1 MHMIIKRLTK
11 WLVRAI
17 SIFLPEAKAH
27 ELERWR
33 RGREEFWKYNR
44 CQYIFA
50 SYGKSGRTW
59 VRVMISRYYQLVYKL
74 PDNILMGFDNY
85 TRLNKDIPRIFF
97 THDNYL
103 RGYTGNVDSK
113 KDFYDKK
120 TVLLVRNPIDVAV
133 SQFFQ
138 WKYRMRPEKKA
149 MNKYPA
155 HEADISVYDF
165 VKDENQGLSHIIEF
179 MNNWARELPKIKNL
193 LVVRYEDLRASPE
206 REMGRIVEFLGLEV
220 NEEYLRD
227 TAEFASVENLRK
239 KEQENYFWRSGS
251 RVQAKDV
258 NDPNT
263 FKVRKAKVG
272 GYRDYFDDDQVA
284 ELDAMVDSRLLP
296 VFGYTARRTQGA
308 ERWTSVYSSTP
319 MSASG
324 WARWWPS
331 TLSAATPPTPTSLTC
346 GLSIPAITLS
356 WLPGRARAFCVAV
369 PPGSGTW
376 TICSPLPRCVS
387 CRQN

>member
-1 MHMIIKRLTK
+1 MHMIVKRLTK

-17 SIFLPEAKAH
+17 SVFLPQSKAH
-27 ELERWR
+27 ALERWR

-44 CQYIFA
+44 CEYVFA

-59 VRVMISRYYQLVYKL
+59 VRVMISRYYQLVYQL

-85 TRLNKDIPRIFF
+85 HRLNSEIPRIFF

-103 RGYTGNVDSK
+103 RGYTGNLDSK

-120 TVLLVRNPIDVAV
+120 TVLLVRKPQDVAV

-138 WKYRMRPEKKA
+138 WKYRMRPAKKA

-155 HEADISVYDF
+155 HEAEISVYDF
-165 VKDENQGLSHIIEF
+165 VKDDNQGLSHIIEF
-179 MNNWARELPKIKNL
+179 MNAWARELPRIRQL
-193 LVVRYEDLRASPE
+193 LVVRYEDLRAHPE
-206 REMGRIVEFLGLEV
+206 QEMARIVEFLGMEPDEAL
-220 NEEYLRD
+220 LRD
-227 TAEFASVENLRK
+227 TAEFASVENMRK

-251 RVQAKDV
+251 RVKAKDV

-263 FKVRKAKVG
+263 YKVRKAKVG

-296 VFGYTARRTQGA
+296 VFGYTSA
-308 ERWTSVYSSTP
+308 E
-319 MSASG
+319 SG
-324 WARWWPS
+324 ESRMEEV
-331 TLSAATPPTPTSLTC
+331 
-346 GLSIPAITLS
+346 G
-356 WLPGRARAFCVAV
+356 
-369 PPGSGTW
+369 
-376 TICSPLPRCVS
+376 
-387 CRQN
+387 

>member
-1 MHMIIKRLTK
+1 MHMIIKRLIK

-17 SIFLPEAKAH
+17 SVFLPQEKAH
-27 ELERWR
+27 ELQRWR
-33 RGREEFWKYNR
+33 RGKEEFWKYKH

-59 VRVMISRYYQLVYKL
+59 VRVMISRYFQLMYKL
-74 PDNILMGFDNY
+74 PDNILMGFDNF
-85 TRLNKDIPRIFF
+85 TRLNKDIPKVFF

-113 KDFYDKK
+113 KDFYNKK
-120 TVLLVRNPIDVAV
+120 TVLLVRNPIDVGV

-138 WKYRMRPEKKA
+138 WKYRMRPEKKS
-149 MNKYPA
+149 MNKYPE

-165 VKDENQGLSHIIEF
+165 VKDKNQGLSHIIEF
-179 MNNWARELPKIKNL
+179 MNNWAKELPQIKEL
-193 LVVRYEDLRASPE
+193 LVVRYEDLRTYPE
-206 REMGRIVEFLGLEV
+206 REMERIVKFLGMEAV
-220 NEEYLRD
+220 PEYLKD
-227 TAEFASVENLRK
+227 TVEFASVENLRK

-284 ELDAMVDSRLLP
+284 ELNAMVDADLLAA
-296 VFGYTARRTQGA
+296 FGYTRAEIGA
-308 ERWTSVYSSTP
+308 
-319 MSASG
+319 AG
-324 WARWWPS
+324 
-331 TLSAATPPTPTSLTC
+331 
-346 GLSIPAITLS
+346 
-356 WLPGRARAFCVAV
+356 
-369 PPGSGTW
+369 
-376 TICSPLPRCVS
+376 
-387 CRQN
+387 

>member
-1 MHMIIKRLTK
+1 MIIKRLIK

-17 SIFLPEAKAH
+17 SVFLPQAKAH
-27 ELERWR
+27 DLERWR
-33 RGREEFWKYNR
+33 RGREEMWKYR
-44 CQYIFA
+44 HCDYIFA

-59 VRVMISRYYQLVYKL
+59 VRVMISRYFQLVYKL

-85 TRLNKDIPRIFF
+85 HKLDARIPRIFF

-120 TVLLVRNPIDVAV
+120 TVLLVRNPMDVAV

-138 WKYRMRPEKKA
+138 WKYRMRAEKKS
-149 MNKYPA
+149 MNNYPQHA
-155 HEADISVYDF
+155 ADISVYDF
-165 VKDENQGLSHIIEF
+165 LKHEGQGLGHIIDF
-179 MNNWARELPKIKNL
+179 MNAWGRELSNIKQL
-193 LVVRYEDLRASPE
+193 LVVRYEDLREQPE
-206 REMGRIVEFLGLEV
+206 REMARIVEFMGMQPDED
-220 NEEYLRD
+220 YLKD

-284 ELDAMVDSRLLP
+284 EFVAMVDARLLP
-296 VFGYTARRTQGA
+296 VFGYTSAEQGTA
-308 ERWTSVYSSTP
+308 P
-319 MSASG
+319 
-324 WARWWPS
+324 
-331 TLSAATPPTPTSLTC
+331 
-346 GLSIPAITLS
+346 
-356 WLPGRARAFCVAV
+356 
-369 PPGSGTW
+369 
-376 TICSPLPRCVS
+376 
-387 CRQN
+387 

>member
-1 MHMIIKRLTK
+1 MHMIIKRLIK

-17 SIFLPEAKAH
+17 SVFLPQAKAH
-27 ELERWR
+27 QLERWR
-33 RGREEFWKYNR
+33 RGREEMWKYRR
-44 CQYIFA
+44 CDYIFA

-59 VRVMISRYYQLVYKL
+59 VRVMISRYFQLVYQL

-85 TRLNKDIPRIFF
+85 HRINPAIPRIFF

-120 TVLLVRNPIDVAV
+120 TVLLIRNPMDVAV

-138 WKYRMRPEKKA
+138 WKYRMRADKKSMNNYPE
-149 MNKYPA
+149 
-155 HEADISVYDF
+155 HDADISVYDF
-165 VKDENQGLSHIIEF
+165 VKHEGQGLVHIIDF
-179 MNNWARELPKIKNL
+179 MNAWGRELDKIKDL
-193 LVVRYEDLRASPE
+193 LVVRYEDLRSDPE
-206 REMGRIVEFLGLEV
+206 REMGRIVEFLGMQPNAAFLK
-220 NEEYLRD
+220 D

-272 GYRDYFDDDQVA
+272 GYRDYFDDDQVD
-284 ELDAMVDSRLLP
+284 EFTAMVDSRLLP
-296 VFGYTARRTQGA
+296 VFGYTSAEQG
-308 ERWTSVYSSTP
+308 VGP
-319 MSASG
+319 
-324 WARWWPS
+324 
-331 TLSAATPPTPTSLTC
+331 
-346 GLSIPAITLS
+346 
-356 WLPGRARAFCVAV
+356 
-369 PPGSGTW
+369 
-376 TICSPLPRCVS
+376 
-387 CRQN
+387 

>member
-1 MHMIIKRLTK
+1 MHMIVKRLTK

-17 SIFLPEAKAH
+17 SVFLPQSKAH
-27 ELERWR
+27 ALERWR

-44 CQYIFA
+44 CEYVFA

-85 TRLNKDIPRIFF
+85 HRLNREIPRIFF

-120 TVLLVRNPIDVAV
+120 TVLLVRKPQDVAV

-138 WKYRMRPEKKA
+138 WKYRMRPAKKA

-155 HEADISVYDF
+155 HEAEISVYDF
-165 VKDENQGLSHIIEF
+165 VKDDHQGLSHIIDF
-179 MNNWARELPKIKNL
+179 MNGWARELPNIREL
-193 LVVRYEDLRASPE
+193 LVVRYEDLRAQPE
-206 REMGRIVEFLGLEV
+206 REMARIVEFLGMEPDEAL
-220 NEEYLRD
+220 LRD
-227 TAEFASVENLRK
+227 TVEFASVENMRK

-251 RVQAKDV
+251 RVKAKDV

-296 VFGYTARRTQGA
+296 VFGYTSA
-308 ERWTSVYSSTP
+308 E
-319 MSASG
+319 SG
-324 WARWWPS
+324 ERMEEV
-331 TLSAATPPTPTSLTC
+331 
-346 GLSIPAITLS
+346 G
-356 WLPGRARAFCVAV
+356 
-369 PPGSGTW
+369 
-376 TICSPLPRCVS
+376 
-387 CRQN
+387 

>member
-1 MHMIIKRLTK
+1 MHMIVKRLTK

-17 SIFLPEAKAH
+17 SVFLPQSEAHA
-27 ELERWR
+27 LERWR
-33 RGREEFWKYNR
+33 RGREEFWKYKR
-44 CQYIFA
+44 CEYVFA

-85 TRLNKDIPRIFF
+85 HRLNSEIPRIFF

-120 TVLLVRNPIDVAV
+120 TVLLVRKPQDVAV

-138 WKYRMRPEKKA
+138 WKYRMRPAKKA

-155 HEADISVYDF
+155 HEAEISVYDF
-165 VKDENQGLSHIIEF
+165 VKDDNQGLSHIIEF
-179 MNNWARELPKIKNL
+179 MNAWARELPRIKQL
-193 LVVRYEDLRASPE
+193 LVVRYEDLRAHPE
-206 REMGRIVEFLGLEV
+206 QEMARIVEFLGMEPDEAL
-220 NEEYLRD
+220 LRD
-227 TAEFASVENLRK
+227 TVEFASVENMRK

-251 RVQAKDV
+251 RVKAKDV

-263 FKVRKAKVG
+263 YKVRKAKVG
-272 GYRDYFDDDQVA
+272 GYRDYFDDNQVA

-296 VFGYTARRTQGA
+296 VFGYTSA
-308 ERWTSVYSSTP
+308 E
-319 MSASG
+319 SG
-324 WARWWPS
+324 ESRMEEV
-331 TLSAATPPTPTSLTC
+331 
-346 GLSIPAITLS
+346 G
-356 WLPGRARAFCVAV
+356 
-369 PPGSGTW
+369 
-376 TICSPLPRCVS
+376 
-387 CRQN
+387 

>member
-1 MHMIIKRLTK
+1 MHTIIKRLTK
-11 WLVRAI
+11 LLVGALTPWL
-17 SIFLPEAKAH
+17 PQAKAH

-44 CQYIFA
+44 CEYIFA

-85 TRLNKDIPRIFF
+85 TRLNKNIPRIFF

-103 RGYTGNVDSK
+103 RGYTGNVESK

-149 MNKYPA
+149 MNKYPE
-155 HEADISVYDF
+155 HEADISVYEF
-165 VKDENQGLSHIIEF
+165 VKDENQGLSHIIDF

-206 REMGRIVEFLGLEV
+206 REMGRIVAFLGLEP
-220 NEEYLRD
+220 NEEYLKD
-227 TAEFASVENLRK
+227 TVEYASVENLRK

-272 GYRDYFDDDQVA
+272 GYFDYFDDDQVA
-284 ELDAMVDSRLLP
+284 ELSAMVESRLAP
-296 VFGYTARRTQGA
+296 VFGYTPAETQGA
-308 ERWTSVYSSTP
+308 K
-319 MSASG
+319 
-324 WARWWPS
+324 
-331 TLSAATPPTPTSLTC
+331 
-346 GLSIPAITLS
+346 
-356 WLPGRARAFCVAV
+356 
-369 PPGSGTW
+369 
-376 TICSPLPRCVS
+376 
-387 CRQN
+387 